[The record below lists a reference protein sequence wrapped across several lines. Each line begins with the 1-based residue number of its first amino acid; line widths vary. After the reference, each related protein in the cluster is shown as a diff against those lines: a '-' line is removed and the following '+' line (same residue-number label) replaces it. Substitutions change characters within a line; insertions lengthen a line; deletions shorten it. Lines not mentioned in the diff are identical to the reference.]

1 MNLILMKLFR
11 FDIFNYNN
19 LKQRLR
25 AITLKHLKLYCRNSK
40 YTLNKMQNIQKK
52 KKYWLYIYLKFMDQF
67 IIYHLYIYFISFSF
81 VKIKKFFL

>member
-40 YTLNKMQNIQKK
+40 YTLNKMQNMQKK
-52 KKYWLYIYLKFMDQF
+52 NIGYIY
-67 IIYHLYIYFISFSF
+67 I
-81 VKIKKFFL
+81 

>member
-52 KKYWLYIYLKFMDQF
+52 KKILVIYIFKIYGSIYYISFIYL
-67 IIYHLYIYFISFSF
+67 YHFHLL
-81 VKIKKFFL
+81 K

>member
-25 AITLKHLKLYCRNSK
+25 VITLKHLKLYCRNSK

-52 KKYWLYIYLKFMDQF
+52 KKILVIYIFKIYGSIYYISYIY
-67 IIYHLYIYFISFSF
+67 I
-81 VKIKKFFL
+81 

>member
-52 KKYWLYIYLKFMDQF
+52 KNIGYIYIFKIYGSIYYISFIYLLYIIF
-67 IIYHLYIYFISFSF
+67 IC
-81 VKIKKFFL
+81 